1 MKVEE
6 ALSLLPAACKAKRL
20 RALWPTIEAKL
31 AEGVPHA
38 EVLGLLNRSGL
49 DLKQC
54 TYKTYLYR
62 YRKKLR
68 EEASAGR
75 KKVPAADPAAS
86 SRFTVAPTGRADDSG
101 RPATFDYDPRGI
113 PDLLK

>member
-6 ALSLLPAACKAKRL
+6 ALSLLPSACKAKRL
-20 RALWPTIEAKL
+20 SSLWPTIEAKL

-38 EVLGLLNRSGL
+38 EVLGLLNRSGF

-68 EEASAGR
+68 QEASAGR
-75 KKVPAADPAAS
+75 KKAPASQRAAS
-86 SRFTVAPTGRADDSG
+86 SRLTAPPDAGAVDSG
-101 RPATFDYDPRGI
+101 RPPTFDYDPRGI

>member
-6 ALSLLPAACKAKRL
+6 ALSLLPSACKAKRL

-38 EVLGLLNRSGL
+38 EVLGLLNRSGF

-62 YRKKLR
+62 YRKKI
-68 EEASAGR
+68 
-75 KKVPAADPAAS
+75 
-86 SRFTVAPTGRADDSG
+86 GRAHV
-101 RPATFDYDPRGI
+101 
-113 PDLLK
+113 

>member
-6 ALSLLPAACKAKRL
+6 ALRLLPPACKAKRL
-20 RALWPTIEAKL
+20 RALWPAIEAKL

-38 EVLGLLNRSGL
+38 EVLGLLNRSGF
-49 DLKQC
+49 DLKEC

-62 YRKKLR
+62 HRKKRR

-75 KKVPAADPAAS
+75 KRAPAVQPAAS
-86 SRFTVAPTGRADDSG
+86 SRFTAVPEGGADEPG